1 MERSVAGV
9 LMSRTVARV
18 AVGCLPWLL
27 PGGPAARSAFAEEPA
42 AVPAAVAEASQ
53 PAAPAEPESAAD
65 EPLIAAVQAAA
76 AGTVEAFNAGRAEA
90 VAKLFLPDGELVDED
105 GNVFAGRDE
114 IAGLF
119 QTFFERFPGAVLETE
134 VDSVRPLGDDLA
146 VEEGLRRITTPAGAA
161 AQMRYLAVRARESD
175 AWPIVSYRE
184 FAADPPPTP
193 REMLAPLAWLVGEWV
208 DESPEGRTSISYR
221 WSDDGNFLE
230 GEYELSLAGRPLG
243 RTVQRI
249 GWDPVEAAVR
259 SWTFD
264 PDGGFSE
271 GFWMPTDDGW
281 SIRSEAT
288 MPDGATGLA
297 TVTLRVRDADHFVVE
312 STDRV
317 VAGVAEPDF
326 TLVIARRPPEPAAG
340 LETEE

>member
-9 LMSRTVARV
+9 SLSRAVALV
-18 AVGCLPWLL
+18 AVGCVPWLPL
-27 PGGPAARSAFAEEPA
+27 GGPAARPA
-42 AVPAAVAEASQ
+42 AADQPAVVAEASQ
-53 PAAPAEPESAAD
+53 PAASAGPQPAAD
-65 EPLIAAVQAAA
+65 DRLIAAVETAA

-90 VAKLFLPDGELVDED
+90 VAELFLPDGELVDED
-105 GNVFAGRDE
+105 GNVFTGRDE

-119 QTFFERFPGAVLETE
+119 ETFFDRFPGAVLETE

-146 VEEGLRRITTPAGAA
+146 VEEGLRRITTPDGAA
-161 AQMRYLAVRARESD
+161 AQMRYLAVRARESG

-193 REMLAPLAWLVGEWV
+193 REMLEALAWLVGEWV
-208 DESPEGRTSISYR
+208 DESPEGRTSIRYR
-221 WSDDGNFLE
+221 WSDDGNFLV
-230 GEYELSLAGRPLG
+230 GDYRLSIAGRPAG
-243 RTVQRI
+243 KTFQRI
-249 GWDPVEAAVR
+249 GWDPVEGAVR

-271 GFWMPTDDGW
+271 GFWMPTEDGW

-297 TVTLRVRDADHFVVE
+297 MVTLRMRDADHFVVE

-326 TLVIARRPPEPAAG
+326 TLVIARRPPQPGAG
-340 LETEE
+340 EETEE